1 MKCQCAAAEG
11 VHACA
16 VQCAPGCSRCR
27 CLHHVA
33 AEDARVPWLAVNA
46 CCALNAPAHE
56 DQLSG
61 RIARADA
68 LAAAAAAASGRWA
81 GPASSRRPKILSSID
96 CGGDAA
102 GEADAD
108 SVVAA
113 LPAAAA
119 SAAARFS
126 MDASESPG
134 MSGRLEGRSQGWAAV
149 PVLPLTL
156 IGCAAT
162 SDAGGVGGCMSAR
175 GNPVSEYCIIATAA
189 YNDSLVT
196 ARTQLPAKP
205 YQ

>member
-1 MKCQCAAAEG
+1 M
-11 VHACA
+11 
-16 VQCAPGCSRCR
+16 
-27 CLHHVA
+27 
-33 AEDARVPWLAVNA
+33 PWLAVYA
-46 CCALNAPAHE
+46 CCALNAPANE

-68 LAAAAAAASGRWA
+68 HAAAAAAASGRWA

-96 CGGDAA
+96 CGGDGA
-102 GEADAD
+102 GEVDAD

-149 PVLPLTL
+149 PMLPLTL

-162 SDAGGVGGCMSAR
+162 SDAGGVGGCTAVEETQSV
-175 GNPVSEYCIIATAA
+175 NTVSLPLLHMMTAL
-189 YNDSLVT
+189 SPLKHHF
-196 ARTQLPAKP
+196 QLNHTSETLMMPNG
-205 YQ
+205 YML